1 MSPTSP
7 PDADKFTDSAT
18 ALAELATSLAKLAT
32 PPPDEDDL
40 SILDDP
46 MLEDSPVAGQWPLRP
61 VSAAQVGLPRNARSH
76 QYNDPSNYLG

>member
-7 PDADKFTDSAT
+7 PDADKFSDSAT
-18 ALAELATSLAKLAT
+18 ALAELATSLAKLST
-32 PPPDEDDL
+32 PPPEDDL
-40 SILDDP
+40 SILDDA
-46 MLEDSPVAGQWPLRP
+46 MLQDSLAAGQWPLRP

>member
-18 ALAELATSLAKLAT
+18 ALADLATSLAKLAT
-32 PPPDEDDL
+32 QPLDEDDL
-40 SILDDP
+40 PILDDP
-46 MLEDSPVAGQWPLRP
+46 MLEDSPVAGRWPLRP

-76 QYNDPSNYLG
+76 QYNDPSNFLG